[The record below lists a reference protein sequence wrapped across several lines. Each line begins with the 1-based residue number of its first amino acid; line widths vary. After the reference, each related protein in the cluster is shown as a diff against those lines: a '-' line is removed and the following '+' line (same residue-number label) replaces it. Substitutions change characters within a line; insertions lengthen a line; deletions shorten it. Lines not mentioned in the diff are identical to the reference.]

1 MEARRSLTQ
10 AVGDV
15 LSDSLDLIQTEL
27 RLARAEA
34 GEKLN
39 SVVALAAAG
48 GAGAILLLLGAIMLL
63 LGAVRWLAI
72 AGLPEQ
78 WGFLVVGA
86 LAAAVGILMISQAR
100 RRASAEA
107 LMPER
112 TLRELQADADMVKE
126 ELT

>member
-34 GEKLN
+34 GEKLH
-39 SVVALAAAG
+39 SVVALATRG
-48 GAGAILLLLGAIMLL
+48 GAGAILLLLGSIMLL

-72 AGLPEQ
+72 AGLPEE
-78 WGFLVVGA
+78 WGFLVVGG
-86 LAAAVGILMISQAR
+86 LAATAGILMITQAR
-100 RRASAEA
+100 QRASADA
-107 LMPER
+107 LMPKR
-112 TLRELQADADMVKE
+112 TIRGLQADADMVKE

>member
-39 SVVALAAAG
+39 SVVALAATG
-48 GAGAILLLLGAIMLL
+48 GAGAILLLLGCIMLL

-72 AGLPEQ
+72 AGLPEE
-78 WGFLVVGA
+78 WGFLAVGG
-86 LAAAVGILMISQAR
+86 LAAAAGILMITQAR
-100 RRASAEA
+100 QRANADA
-107 LMPER
+107 LMPKR
-112 TLRELQADADMVKE
+112 TIRGLQADADMVKE

>member
-1 MEARRSLTQ
+1 MEAKRSLTQ

-39 SVVALAAAG
+39 SVVALAATG
-48 GAGAILLLLGAIMLL
+48 GAGAILLLLGSIMLL

-72 AGLPEQ
+72 AGLPEE
-78 WGFLVVGA
+78 WGFVVVGGLA
-86 LAAAVGILMISQAR
+86 LALGIVLITQAR
-100 RRASAEA
+100 QRASADA
-107 LMPER
+107 LIPTR
-112 TLRELQADADMVKE
+112 TMRGLQADAGMLKE
-126 ELT
+126 ELS